1 MVLIG
6 VIMAIGLCFHFG
18 QVRGAE
24 KAIKIHTEPWK
35 GTIGGKG
42 GYTDVHT
49 ILSSGA
55 LVTGGRRCG
64 RYYVREGGPLRADAA
79 HGRAGGGGDG
89 YCPARP
95 RLAADGGG
103 HWWHATDLRGNFA
116 SPGLYRVVRHDRL
129 LRR

>member
-1 MVLIG
+1 MLRRSLMVLIG

-42 GYTDVHT
+42 GYTNVHT

-55 LVTGGRRCG
+55 LVTGAQFKD
-64 RYYVREGGPLRADAA
+64 EISTL
-79 HGRAGGGGDG
+79 
-89 YCPARP
+89 
-95 RLAADGGG
+95 
-103 HWWHATDLRGNFA
+103 
-116 SPGLYRVVRHDRL
+116 
-129 LRR
+129 